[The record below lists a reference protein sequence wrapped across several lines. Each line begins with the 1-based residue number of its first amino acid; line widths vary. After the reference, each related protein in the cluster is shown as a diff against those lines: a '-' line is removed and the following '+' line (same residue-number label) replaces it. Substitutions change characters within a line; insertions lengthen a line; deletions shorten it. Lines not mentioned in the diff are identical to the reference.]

1 MIELLTCHV
10 RSTTMNNELKDGV
23 ARLLPGRWKSC
34 FKYGQWNLFPSVLDS
49 IIVVID
55 KSKSLWLLGTPG
67 ECENVKTTG
76 LAFRLA
82 LVKGEYAE

>member
-1 MIELLTCHV
+1 MWESGSQVSQPKLAAHPGSIGAALEDGRELQMGGGGEDQEESLV
-10 RSTTMNNELKDGV
+10 SN
-23 ARLLPGRWKSC
+23 
-34 FKYGQWNLFPSVLDS
+34 
-49 IIVVID
+49 